1 MPEVLVRARI
11 SDEHMREY
19 EAEARRCGVTVEELV
34 QRTVNC
40 LLAELELEER
50 ECREISTS

>member
-11 SDEHMREY
+11 SDEHLREY
-19 EAEARRCGVTVEELV
+19 EGEAQRRGVTVAELV
-34 QRTVNC
+34 QQTVNC

-50 ECREISTS
+50 ECREVSTS